1 LSVSRLLRPLWL
13 LTHLLVVSAMF
24 AMVGFGVWQLRRLD
38 DRQAQNAVIEER
50 MAQPAGPLLDVVDLD
65 DPEAS
70 VHMTVHAPGTFD
82 PGSEVYVANRT
93 LDGRPGVN
101 VVTLL
106 ELDSGAV
113 VVDRGFLPRRAY
125 LGGED
130 SYWATPDGEVVVT
143 GRLRT
148 TRSSRGGLG
157 DEVDVI
163 DLTGLS
169 ERWGVSL
176 LPVYIEATSGA
187 VVADYP
193 LVPRPPDLTDGP
205 HFGYAIQWFVFAL
218 IALIGY
224 PLVMVRIARD
234 EPPGVEAS

>member
-1 LSVSRLLRPLWL
+1 MSVSRLLRPLWL

-38 DRQAQNAVIEER
+38 DRQAQNAIVEER
-50 MAQPAGPLLDVVDLD
+50 MAQQAGPLLDVVDLD

-70 VHMTVHAPGTFD
+70 VHLTVYASGAFD
-82 PGSEVYVANRT
+82 PGREIYVANRT

-101 VVTLL
+101 VVTLF

-130 SYWATPDGEVVVT
+130 SYWATPEGEVVVT
-143 GRLRT
+143 GWLRT

-205 HFGYAIQWFVFAL
+205 HLGYAIQWFVFAL

-234 EPPGVEAS
+234 EPPGVKAS